1 MRRCITKLGG
11 PKGTVPASDKGTV
24 PVSSDETRDSPRKT
38 RDSPRENRDT
48 PHVRLYRPARWAVI
62 LLTASLAGCSGLR
75 QWWENGFKV
84 GPNYTPPAVQAAE
97 GWREAGDPQ
106 LNARAAVDGCWWTV
120 FGDPALNGLIEAACR
135 QNLSLRGAGFL
146 ILESRAQRSIAA
158 ANLFSQKQEMI
169 SQYLRSRFS
178 ANAYPFGVFP
188 IRKDYNDGSIG
199 FDAAWEFDVW
209 GRFRRAVEAAD
220 AALDAQVEN
229 YDDMLVLLQAK
240 VAANYIQLR
249 TLQQR
254 IVLTRENLQLQRNT
268 LRLVELRYGKGLIS
282 ELDVDRAR
290 AQAAAT
296 ESLLPPLETAVRQA
310 ENRLCVLMGRLPGDL
325 APMLAAGGSIPAAPP
340 EVIVGIPADL
350 LRRRPDVRRA
360 ERQAAAQSARI
371 GMAQAEFYPHLALT
385 GTITLEAQNLPQL
398 FEGSSLAGMVGP
410 GFRWNI
416 LNYGRIANDVR
427 AQDALFRQAVTQYQE
442 SVLKAHE
449 ETENAIVAF
458 LREQQR
464 SESLRTAA
472 TATGQAVKL
481 AVLQYDKGLV
491 DYQPVLDTQRELVR
505 QQDGVAESNGQ
516 VALDLVAVY
525 KALAG
530 GWQIRLAAGG
540 GGPSGPAAPPG
551 GKPAQA
557 PPPGGKPAEPIP
569 APPPAPLP

>member
-1 MRRCITKLGG
+1 MGRCETIAGG
-11 PKGTVPASDKGTV
+11 PKGTV
-24 PVSSDETRDSPRKT
+24 PVSSDETRDSPR
-38 RDSPRENRDT
+38 E
-48 PHVRLYRPARWAVI
+48 RLHRLARWAAI
-62 LLTASLAGCSGLR
+62 LLAAALAGCSGLR
-75 QWWENGFKV
+75 QWWDNGFKV
-84 GPNYTPPAVQAAE
+84 GPDYTPPAVQVAE

-106 LNARAAVDGCWWTV
+106 LTARAAGDGCWWTV
-120 FGDPALNGLIEAACR
+120 FGDPALNRLIESACR

-146 ILESRAQRSIAA
+146 ILESRAQRGIAA
-158 ANLFSQKQEMI
+158 SNLFPQKQEMI
-169 SQYLRSRFS
+169 SQYSRNRFS
-178 ANAYPFGVFP
+178 ANAYPFGIFP
-188 IRKDYNDGSIG
+188 IRKDYNDCSIG
-199 FDAAWEFDVW
+199 FDAAWEFDIW
-209 GRFRRAVEAAD
+209 GRFRGAVEAAD

-229 YDDMLVLLQAK
+229 YDDILVLLQAE

-254 IVLTRENLQLQRNT
+254 IALTRENLDLQRNT
-268 LRLVELRYGKGLIS
+268 LRLVELRYGKGLIG

-290 AQAAAT
+290 AQAATT
-296 ESLLPPLETAVRQA
+296 ESLLPPLETALRQA

-325 APMLAAGGSIPAAPP
+325 APMLAAGGPIPAAPP
-340 EVIVGIPADL
+340 EVIVGIPAEL

-385 GTITLEAQNLPQL
+385 GTITLEAQNLAQV
-398 FEGSSLAGMVGP
+398 FQGSSLAGTVGP

-416 LNYGRIANDVR
+416 LNYGRIVNDVR
-427 AQDALFRQAVTQYQE
+427 AQDARFQQAVAQYQE

-458 LREQQR
+458 LRER
-464 SESLRTAA
+464 ERAESLRTAA
-472 TATGQAVKL
+472 TATQQAVKL

-491 DYQPVLDTQRELVR
+491 DYQPLLDTQRELVR
-505 QQDGVAESNGQ
+505 QQDGVAESSGQ

-530 GWQIRLAAGG
+530 GWQIRLAAGAG
-540 GGPSGPAAPPG
+540 GLPEFAA
-551 GKPAQA
+551 
-557 PPPGGKPAEPIP
+557 PPGGKPAEPIP